1 MSEKTK
7 EKSNITLQMI
17 DDSFHKVKKGEV
29 VKGKIVSIKDNE
41 VLVDIGY
48 KSEGSIS
55 LNEFEKKPELFSDV
69 NVYVGSIENRY
80 GKVLLS
86 KRIADQQQN
95 FLDLV
100 KCFEE
105 NISIFGEVKKLVN
118 GGYFVDINGCKA
130 FLPGSLVD
138 VKPVKDYEQFVGKS
152 FDMKIVNLDKK
163 KRNIIV
169 SRKKYLMDKNQKKRN
184 EILKKIEV
192 DMELDGIVK
201 TITNY
206 GAFID
211 LGGIDGLVHI
221 SDMSWGDVKNPADML
236 NVDDR
241 VRVKVIAYDTESGRI
256 SLGIKQLVPHP
267 WENIDKKYSVG
278 DNVSGIVVNLENYGA
293 FIELEPGIKGLIHK
307 SELSWTKKIYHP
319 KQILDVGQ
327 KVNSIILSLSKEEK
341 KISLGLK
348 QMTLNP
354 WLGIENKFEIGEV
367 IERKIKS
374 ITSFGLFLELSD
386 DIDGL
391 VHITDISWTKRID
404 DPQQMF
410 KVGDKIKVVILEIDK
425 SLHKVSFGIKQLT
438 ENPWDKMEEILP
450 IDFEVE
456 AKIVKMV
463 ERKGMVVNFQK
474 DEYSFE
480 GFIPISF
487 FDFDNSSE
495 LTSQYNE
502 GDIKKF
508 KIHEINKSNFKIILK
523 LAE

>member
-307 SELSWTKKIYHP
+307 SELSWTKKYIIQNRYWM
-319 KQILDVGQ
+319 LD
-327 KVNSIILSLSKEEK
+327 K
-341 KISLGLK
+341 K
-348 QMTLNP
+348 
-354 WLGIENKFEIGEV
+354 
-367 IERKIKS
+367 
-374 ITSFGLFLELSD
+374 
-386 DIDGL
+386 
-391 VHITDISWTKRID
+391 
-404 DPQQMF
+404 
-410 KVGDKIKVVILEIDK
+410 
-425 SLHKVSFGIKQLT
+425 
-438 ENPWDKMEEILP
+438 
-450 IDFEVE
+450 
-456 AKIVKMV
+456 
-463 ERKGMVVNFQK
+463 
-474 DEYSFE
+474 
-480 GFIPISF
+480 
-487 FDFDNSSE
+487 
-495 LTSQYNE
+495 
-502 GDIKKF
+502 
-508 KIHEINKSNFKIILK
+508 
-523 LAE
+523 

>member
-1 MSEKTK
+1 
-7 EKSNITLQMI
+7 
-17 DDSFHKVKKGEV
+17 
-29 VKGKIVSIKDNE
+29 
-41 VLVDIGY
+41 
-48 KSEGSIS
+48 
-55 LNEFEKKPELFSDV
+55 
-69 NVYVGSIENRY
+69 
-80 GKVLLS
+80 
-86 KRIADQQQN
+86 
-95 FLDLV
+95 
-100 KCFEE
+100 
-105 NISIFGEVKKLVN
+105 
-118 GGYFVDINGCKA
+118 
-130 FLPGSLVD
+130 
-138 VKPVKDYEQFVGKS
+138 
-152 FDMKIVNLDKK
+152 
-163 KRNIIV
+163 
-169 SRKKYLMDKNQKKRN
+169 MD
-184 EILKKIEV
+184 
-192 DMELDGIVK
+192 
-201 TITNY
+201 
-206 GAFID
+206 
-211 LGGIDGLVHI
+211 
-221 SDMSWGDVKNPADML
+221 
-236 NVDDR
+236 
-241 VRVKVIAYDTESGRI
+241 
-256 SLGIKQLVPHP
+256 
-267 WENIDKKYSVG
+267 
-278 DNVSGIVVNLENYGA
+278 
-293 FIELEPGIKGLIHK
+293 
-307 SELSWTKKIYHP
+307 KKIYHP

-354 WLGIENKFEIGEV
+354 WLGIENRFEIGEV

-508 KIHEINKSNFKIILK
+508 KIHEINKSNCKIILK